1 VLSVWFLLIFLI
13 RGSFFYDE
21 RFCFL
26 LLFLYWIRLRPWCA
40 LVCHVVVVV
49 LFVWFRR
56 RAINYWKQS
65 YAEMVLLLLLRWK
78 KEKKRCNK
86 WHSCF
91 FEKFEKYKDVEK
103 NQHKCFPEIIFTSK
117 KIAGI
122 VLFFLPRTQQQQQH
136 LCNKKKQNNRQI
148 IFAHTCRI

>member
-1 VLSVWFLLIFLI
+1 
-13 RGSFFYDE
+13 
-21 RFCFL
+21 
-26 LLFLYWIRLRPWCA
+26 
-40 LVCHVVVVV
+40 
-49 LFVWFRR
+49 
-56 RAINYWKQS
+56 
-65 YAEMVLLLLLRWK
+65 MVLLLLLRWK

-122 VLFFLPRTQQQQQH
+122 VLFFLPRKQQQQQH
-136 LCNKKKQNNRQI
+136 LCKQKKTKQPTNHL
-148 IFAHTCRI
+148 AHTCRNIILNSTRHPSTTIQNSIPTDGATRGYTIPRALCCPLVYKGNYFFKNESGVGVPLMKCCPSSSI

>member
-1 VLSVWFLLIFLI
+1 
-13 RGSFFYDE
+13 
-21 RFCFL
+21 
-26 LLFLYWIRLRPWCA
+26 
-40 LVCHVVVVV
+40 
-49 LFVWFRR
+49 
-56 RAINYWKQS
+56 
-65 YAEMVLLLLLRWK
+65 MVLLLLLRWK

-148 IFAHTCRI
+148 TFCTHMSNIILKSTRNPSTTIQNSIPTDGAARRHTIPRALCCPLVYKGNYFFQK

>member
-1 VLSVWFLLIFLI
+1 
-13 RGSFFYDE
+13 
-21 RFCFL
+21 
-26 LLFLYWIRLRPWCA
+26 
-40 LVCHVVVVV
+40 
-49 LFVWFRR
+49 
-56 RAINYWKQS
+56 
-65 YAEMVLLLLLRWK
+65 MVLLLLLRWK

-122 VLFFLPRTQQQQQH
+122 VLFFLPRNNNNNICVTKK
-136 LCNKKKQNNRQI
+136 NKTTDKSPL
-148 IFAHTCRI
+148 HTHVEYNTEKHTKSFHHYPKFYPNGWRRA